1 MKFIFRF
8 KNKRFEITF
17 DDSLFLLGVIWFP
30 TSENNLS
37 EEVDVAGHVVVHD
50 QRKIGAGVLQLR
62 FGARLHVGIDRES
75 DLVGLIDWRRL
86 RLLLRFLGAT

>member
-30 TSENNLS
+30 MSENNLS
-37 EEVDVAGHVVVHD
+37 DGTEVALKHKYLFANIASKAPN
-50 QRKIGAGVLQLR
+50 R
-62 FGARLHVGIDRES
+62 S
-75 DLVGLIDWRRL
+75 DLNEI
-86 RLLLRFLGAT
+86 